1 VHTIAERDWLVRA
14 RMELPACL
22 MPTTSGFRDDW
33 DFIQFENA
41 EQLDK
46 RLRTIGWNLV
56 KICGFQKS
64 GVGDSSQL
72 AIAKALKLVL
82 RTISRHLPA
91 VEVGD
96 ITLKPYPWFCL
107 ATVVVYPYW
116 IHHHTAL
123 SAPECAALRIIRL
136 DAERRRLSSEP
147 GAPPQFA
154 DWSSLCSKCSVRP
167 RLAA

>member
-33 DFIQFENA
+33 EFIQFENA

-64 GVGDSSQL
+64 GVGDSSQQ
-72 AIAKALKLVL
+72 AIAGALRLAL
-82 RTISRHLPA
+82 RTLVGHLSA

-96 ITLKPYPWFCL
+96 ISLKRYPWFCL
-107 ATVVVYPYW
+107 STVVVYPYW
-116 IHHHTAL
+116 IQQYTAL
-123 SAPECAALRIIRL
+123 PARDCAALRL
-136 DAERRRLSSEP
+136 DSELRRLSLEL
-147 GAPPQFA
+147 GALGPPFA
-154 DWSSLCSKCSVRP
+154 DWSSLCSGCSFRP
-167 RLAA
+167 RIPA